1 MRNVCNSSEVWNS
14 KWREQICSCNDVCI
28 YAYVHLDTKA
38 VVFAPAAAQTNEPR
52 LQKMANKSN
61 TLKLHIHTHVA
72 YISIYVHIYSYT
84 CKCHM
89 LSFVHAAAYS
99 LESFREKAAANR
111 VKTFSVGEWAK
122 SIIMI
127 AITHAKLLQ
136 VNRNVSKCQ
145 CIFKLYKFFF

>member
-1 MRNVCNSSEVWNS
+1 
-14 KWREQICSCNDVCI
+14 
-28 YAYVHLDTKA
+28 
-38 VVFAPAAAQTNEPR
+38 
-52 LQKMANKSN
+52 
-61 TLKLHIHTHVA
+61 
-72 YISIYVHIYSYT
+72 
-84 CKCHM
+84 M

-136 VNRNVSKCQ
+136 VNRNVSKYVSSNY
-145 CIFKLYKFFF
+145 INFFSNLADCL